1 MNIFTKHTIMIFPRV
16 LIALAIA
23 FIPIFAAAEIDE
35 VPSFKYD
42 PEVVQRRLERME
54 SIVTTKYTDEVA
66 EYIKAYL
73 TAGRTN
79 SAIIQGY
86 GKVYFP
92 AIEYNIQ
99 LNGLPDDLKYVSV
112 IESSLRPY
120 AISTAGAAGLWQLMP
135 ATARLYGLVIDDY
148 VDERRDPYRSTEV
161 GLKYLQHLHQEFGSW
176 ELAMAAYNCGPG
188 RVKKAMRES
197 GHKDFWHLRHFLPQ
211 ETANYIPRFIAASYM
226 MKYGFLH
233 GIVPILRDP
242 QMLNT
247 SAVIVYSRL
256 PFHEIEASTKTR
268 FPLIQKLNSMYFKGI
283 VPRSDYGH
291 FVTLPQRASK
301 KLSVYLNK
309 KCNENLPAGRYRIF
323 TYTIKKGD
331 ALSEIAQKYDCTA
344 QDLRDWNNLRTS
356 RIFIG
361 QRLTIKVPLKRA

>member
-1 MNIFTKHTIMIFPRV
+1 MNFPRF
-16 LIALAIA
+16 LIACAII
-23 FIPIFAAAEIDE
+23 FIPILAAAEINE
-35 VPSFKYD
+35 SPVGKYD
-42 PEVVQRRLERME
+42 PEIVQRRLQRME
-54 SIVTTKYTDEVA
+54 SIVKTKYTEEVA

-99 LNGLPDDLKYVSV
+99 LNGLPDDLKYVAV

-120 AISTAGAAGLWQLMP
+120 AISTAGAAGLWQIMP
-135 ATARLYGLVIDDY
+135 GTARLYGLVIDDY

-188 RVKKAMRES
+188 RVKKAIKES
-197 GHKDFWHLRHFLPQ
+197 GHTDFWHLRHFLPQ

-256 PFHEIEASTKTR
+256 GFHEIEESTKTKY
-268 FPLIQKLNSMYFKGI
+268 PLIQKLNSMYFKGI
-283 VPRSDYGH
+283 VPQSEFGH
-291 FVTLPQRASK
+291 FVTLPQKASK
-301 KLSVYLNK
+301 KLSTYLNE
-309 KCNENLPAGRYRIF
+309 KCNEKLPGKRNRIF

-331 ALSEIAQKYDCTA
+331 ALSEIAKKFNCTP
-344 QDLRDWNNLRTS
+344 QELRDWNNLRS
-356 RIFIG
+356 SKIFVG